1 MSGQEVEGVLHLLGL
16 ARRSGRL
23 VSGDRAVLAACT
35 AGQARLL
42 LLAEDAS
49 PHTRRRFE
57 TAAERAGIP
66 LRYLADRIR
75 LGEALGQSPRAVV
88 ALTDAGFANAVL
100 DRLSRRRRGRGRTE
114 TIQDRGQE

>member
-49 PHTRRRFE
+49 PNTR
-57 TAAERAGIP
+57 
-66 LRYLADRIR
+66 
-75 LGEALGQSPRAVV
+75 
-88 ALTDAGFANAVL
+88 
-100 DRLSRRRRGRGRTE
+100 
-114 TIQDRGQE
+114 

>member
-49 PHTRRRFE
+49 PNTRRRSGRKSLQPG
-57 TAAERAGIP
+57 RAKKS
-66 LRYLADRIR
+66 AC
-75 LGEALGQSPRAVV
+75 
-88 ALTDAGFANAVL
+88 
-100 DRLSRRRRGRGRTE
+100 
-114 TIQDRGQE
+114 